1 MKASEI
7 LRAKAERLKDAAG
20 VYAAP
25 YGLNGKTPDELH
37 DEAGNRADFV
47 RGCVATCLLVA
58 ESNIRQAEKL
68 EKTGSERKLR

>member
-7 LRAKAERLKDAAG
+7 LRARAELLKDAAAM
-20 VYAAP
+20 YAAP

-37 DEAGNRADFV
+37 DEAGHRADFV

-58 ESNIRQAEKL
+58 ESNITQAERL
-68 EKTGSERKLR
+68 EKQETKGN